1 MEAVYICSI
10 DTETRRNNLRCL
22 FHTFEVEGN
31 PNSKY
36 LLLLTLNIVAGL
48 IIGHG
53 EQEQFLLEL
62 QTFAKIVISQTQRT
76 GEHLY
81 QNFLLV
87 ES

>member
-10 DTETRRNNLRCL
+10 DTETRRNNLRFCSI
-22 FHTFEVEGN
+22 HSR
-31 PNSKY
+31 SKGIQIQRY

-62 QTFAKIVISQTQRT
+62 QTLYCNFTNAENGRT
-76 GEHLY
+76 PLPELSPG
-81 QNFLLV
+81 
-87 ES
+87 